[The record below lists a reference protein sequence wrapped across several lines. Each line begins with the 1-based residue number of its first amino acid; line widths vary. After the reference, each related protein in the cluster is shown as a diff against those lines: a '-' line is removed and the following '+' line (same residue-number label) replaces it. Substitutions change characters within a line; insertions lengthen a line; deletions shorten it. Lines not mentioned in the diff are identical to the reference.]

1 MKADL
6 NGLLL
11 CYDKFSKKDTCDME
25 NARKLITGTAKG
37 NKVT

>member
-6 NGLLL
+6 NFL